1 MLNIHYIYN
10 FTPLTAILHM
20 KKKNGGEV
28 MKKKWFLL
36 STLLLSIGLTACT
49 EDNSGQP
56 EEQEDTK
63 NETTDPETDAKKA
76 LVKFYMKYSDIINQK
91 DADLNGYEL
100 SEEAPT
106 AEMKAKAGESAE
118 AVAEELKNV
127 QIPAE
132 LKEQKADLEA
142 ALKEINDSY
151 VAKAAELKKEESS
164 LDAANTTFTEGEEKL
179 GKVFE
184 SLGLGKPSLN
194 TEVNS

>member
-1 MLNIHYIYN
+1 MLNVHYIYN

-20 KKKNGGEV
+20 KNKNGGEV

-36 STLLLSIGLTACT
+36 STLLLSIGLTACA
-49 EDNSGQP
+49 EDNSGQT
-56 EEQEDTK
+56 EEQEDIK
-63 NETTDPETDAKKA
+63 NETTDPTTDAKKA
-76 LVKFYMKYSDIINQK
+76 LVKFYMKYSDTINQK
-91 DADLNGYEL
+91 DADLNAYEL

-106 AEMKAKAGESAE
+106 AEVKAKAGESAE

-127 QIPAE
+127 QIPEE

-151 VAKAAELKKEESS
+151 AAKAAELKKEESS
-164 LDAANTTFTEGEEKL
+164 LDAANTTFTKGEEKL

>member
-1 MLNIHYIYN
+1 
-10 FTPLTAILHM
+10 M

-164 LDAANTTFTEGEEKL
+164 LDTANTTFTEGEEKL